1 LGASAKCII
10 SLTHSSLCRACSCLV
25 YTHPDRTQECWWRR
39 TGSMAA
45 CRGPSVQRTELP
57 LRTFLLFMSVHAKV
71 HDDDRVPC
79 QFCCSQTC
87 RTIIAHAGTPH
98 SLREGPETHNVT
110 SPGPRPTLRSWSEC
124 FLWESGHARIASISL
139 SSPIFWAKMK
149 SPHFTGQCNLM
160 EPRTRVGVI
169 FAGSTQTQNHFR

>member
-45 CRGPSVQRTELP
+45 CRGPSVLRTELP

-124 FLWESGHARIASISL
+124 FLWESGHARIASIFTDSIL
-139 SSPIFWAKMK
+139 GQNEVTTFHRPMQPHGAAHKGGSHLCRKHTNSK
-149 SPHFTGQCNLM
+149 SF
-160 EPRTRVGVI
+160 
-169 FAGSTQTQNHFR
+169 